1 MLMKQMSV
9 FVENTTG
16 RLSDLTG
23 VLAENNID
31 IIACTIADTVDF
43 GILRCIVED
52 PEKATEI
59 LKEHGFTAS
68 ITEVIAVSVEDKPG
82 GLDKILKALAAAGIG
97 IDYIYSTIRAVT
109 GEATI
114 IMKVEEPKKALE
126 ILGM

>member
-31 IIACTIADTVDF
+31 IIACT
-43 GILRCIVED
+43 IVED

-82 GLDKILKALAAAGIG
+82 GLDKILKAFAAAGIG

>member
-97 IDYIYSTIRAVT
+97 VDYIYSTIRAVT

-114 IMKVEEPKKALE
+114 IMKVEDPKKALE

>member
-82 GLDKILKALAAAGIG
+82 GLDKILKAFAAAGIG

-114 IMKVEEPKKALE
+114 IMKVEEPKEALE

>member
-52 PEKATEI
+52 PENATEI

-97 IDYIYSTIRAVT
+97 VDYIYSTIRAVT

-114 IMKVEEPKKALE
+114 IMKVEDPKKALE